1 MVREVVELV
10 RKKVGAVASMRDAVV
25 VPALPK
31 TRSGMPIIVMVG
43 LFYPISRSLVPVVP
57 ALPKT
62 RSGIP
67 IIVMVIVGLFYRISR
82 SLVPY

>member
-1 MVREVVELV
+1 MLTLENLCHLCHVPSVSFVSSVSGNAEPDRVVREVVELV

-31 TRSGMPIIVMVG
+31 TRSGMPIIVMV
-43 LFYPISRSLVPVVP
+43 
-57 ALPKT
+57 
-62 RSGIP
+62 
-67 IIVMVIVGLFYRISR
+67 IVGLFYRISR

>member
-1 MVREVVELV
+1 
-10 RKKVGAVASMRDAVV
+10 MRDAVV

-67 IIVMVIVGLFYRISR
+67 IIVMVTVGLFSVLVGLFYRITR
-82 SLVPY
+82 SLLPYHIIVGLVYR

>member
-31 TRSGMPIIVMVG
+31 TRSG
-43 LFYPISRSLVPVVP
+43 
-57 ALPKT
+57 
-62 RSGIP
+62 IP
-67 IIVMVIVGLFYRISR
+67 IIVMVTVGLFSVLVGLFYRII
-82 SLVPY
+82 L

>member
-1 MVREVVELV
+1 VVREVVELV

-31 TRSGMPIIVMVG
+31 TRSGMPIIVMV
-43 LFYPISRSLVPVVP
+43 
-57 ALPKT
+57 
-62 RSGIP
+62 
-67 IIVMVIVGLFYRISR
+67 IVGLFYRISR

>member
-1 MVREVVELV
+1 MSHLCHLCHLCHLSGNAEPDRVVREVVELV

-31 TRSGMPIIVMVG
+31 TRSGMPIIVMV
-43 LFYPISRSLVPVVP
+43 
-57 ALPKT
+57 
-62 RSGIP
+62 
-67 IIVMVIVGLFYRISR
+67 IVGLFYRISR

>member
-1 MVREVVELV
+1 MLTLENLCHLSGNAEPDRVVREVVELV

-31 TRSGMPIIVMVG
+31 TRSGMPN
-43 LFYPISRSLVPVVP
+43 
-57 ALPKT
+57 
-62 RSGIP
+62 
-67 IIVMVIVGLFYRISR
+67 IVMVIVGLFYRISR